1 MSIVDAN
8 TRQIMKPLKPLPI
21 KKAPKQEREKKILI
35 GLVAYYLKS
44 GKAVGS
50 DTLKEAGFDDVSSAT
65 IRNYFV
71 RLEEEGYLHQAH
83 TSGGRVPTDKAFR
96 FYADHI
102 LDDLNDSKRVK
113 TSTPKRV
120 PQFDEELAEIK
131 EVVLYL
137 QQITESVSQLS
148 GLATF
153 ISSPRFDQDFVV
165 DIKLV
170 SFDQGRYLSALMTNF
185 GLIHTELLHSPKKLS
200 AHSLRR
206 LEAYFRSRL
215 RSGELLAE
223 ELDSDELEIAHRF
236 YQESMARY
244 LVSYSNF
251 TEEDIYTTGMS
262 KLLRYPE
269 FQDATSLTSSLS
281 LFENHTALRL
291 LIRECIKAGKIKYW
305 IGSDLFSHLS
315 SPLNCAVVS
324 APYSIGTRVVGALGL
339 LGPMRM
345 PYADLFSLL
354 DEACEAISKNLTRSL
369 YKYKITFRTPAAHVK
384 EFETQKRLLLPQ
396 KG

>member
-1 MSIVDAN
+1 
-8 TRQIMKPLKPLPI
+8 MKPLKPLPT

-44 GKAVGS
+44 GKPVGS

-71 RLEEEGYLHQAH
+71 RLEEEGYLHQTH

-102 LDDLNDSKRVK
+102 LNDLNDSKSIK
-113 TSTPKRV
+113 TNSAKRV

-137 QQITESVSQLS
+137 QQVTESVSQLS

-165 DIKLV
+165 DIKLI
-170 SFDQGRYLSALMTNF
+170 SFDQGRYLSALLTNF

-269 FQDATSLTSSLS
+269 FQDAASLTSSLS

-324 APYSIGTRVVGALGL
+324 APYSIGTRVVGALGV

-369 YKYKITFRTPAAHVK
+369 YKYKITFRTPTAHIK
-384 EFETQKRLLLPQ
+384 EFEAQKRLLLPQ
-396 KG
+396 KT